1 MQPHSPAEAMV
12 RRHDSVVRAAEV
24 TTPDDFAVQAARTAV
39 DKAFELV
46 AALPVGGTTAGITE
60 LSRSLAL
67 PKSTVYRLL
76 QALERHGIVDR
87 VENRYRLGCRLH
99 ELGTSVY
106 EAQPGTIH
114 EAVAPAMIHLQQK
127 CRETVHLG
135 VLCDGEVILL
145 GRLHGL
151 RSTPSGVLIGS
162 RFPAHSSALGKA
174 LLAHSPIEAER
185 LLSAPLASRTPY
197 TIAKGASFR
206 RELEITRQRG
216 IAISNQEARPNVS
229 CIAAALLD
237 DTDRPVAALAI
248 SAPSVGFDEEGY
260 GALLRRV
267 ALDAQRSLRHA
278 AVTGLGPDQRR
289 GRTVT

>member
-1 MQPHSPAEAMV
+1 MDIDSPTEAMTWN
-12 RRHDSVVRAAEV
+12 HDRAPA
-24 TTPDDFAVQAARTAV
+24 TAKAPSTAADAAGRAARTAV
-39 DKAFELV
+39 DKAFELL

-60 LSRSLAL
+60 LSRRLAL

-76 QALERHGIVDR
+76 QALERHGVVDR

-99 ELGTSVY
+99 ELGTHVY

-174 LLAHSPIEAER
+174 MLAHSLDEVER
-185 LLSAPLASRTPY
+185 LLSGPLTSRTPH
-197 TIAKGASFR
+197 TIANRASLL
-206 RELEITRQRG
+206 RELEITRHRG
-216 IAISNQEARPNVS
+216 IAISNQEARVNVT
-229 CIAAALLD
+229 CVAVALLD
-237 DTDRPVAALAI
+237 DEDRPIAALAI
-248 SAPSVGFDEEGY
+248 SAPSAGFDEEGY
-260 GALLRRV
+260 GGLLRRV
-267 ALDAQRSLRHA
+267 AVGAQRSLRRA
-278 AVTGLGPDQRR
+278 AITGSMQR
-289 GRTVT
+289 T